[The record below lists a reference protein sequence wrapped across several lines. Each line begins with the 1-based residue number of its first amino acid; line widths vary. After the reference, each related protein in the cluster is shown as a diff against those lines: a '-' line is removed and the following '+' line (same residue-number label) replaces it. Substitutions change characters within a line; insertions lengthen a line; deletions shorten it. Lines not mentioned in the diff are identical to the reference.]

1 MKRRDLVKAAAVAPA
16 ALMSAA
22 NAAPMP
28 TPATLETQILRLN
41 LQHTW
46 TTTMS
51 SSQYR
56 DTLQVAYSRDGITGH
71 GEGAPIVRYHEDAE
85 GARKAVESVRDLLLS
100 VDPLHFSKLMA
111 EVFQRVPGNWAGKA
125 AIDIAVM
132 DWVGQKL
139 GIPIYE
145 WLGLDAADTPLTTF
159 SIGID
164 TPEITKQK
172 TREAADY
179 PILKVKVGLA
189 TDEPTIE
196 AVRSVT
202 DKKLRVDANEGW
214 KDKEEAV
221 RKINW
226 LEKHGVEF
234 IEQPMPAEMI
244 EETHWVRSRVHIPII
259 ADEACQRASDIPKL
273 KEAFDGVN
281 VKLDKSGG
289 ILEARRMIEI
299 AKALG
304 MRTMLGCMVSSSV
317 TVTAAA
323 HLSPLVDYAD
333 LDGNLLI
340 SNDPFHGVKVE
351 RGKADSAERPR
362 ARTHEGVA
370 SSSVTVT
377 AAAHLSPLVDYADL
391 DGNRLIPNDPFR
403 GVNVAKGKLILP
415 KGPGL
420 GLTKA

>member
-1 MKRRDLVKAAAVAPA
+1 MEAKIV
-16 ALMSAA
+16 
-22 NAAPMP
+22 
-28 TPATLETQILRLN
+28 RLN

-56 DTLQVAYSRDGITGH
+56 DTLHTTYSRDGIRGH
-71 GEGAPIVRYHEDAE
+71 GEGAPIVRYHEDAA
-85 GARKAVESVRDLLLS
+85 GALKAVESVRDLLLS
-100 VDPLHFSKLMA
+100 ANPMQFSKVMA
-111 EVFQRVPGNWAGKA
+111 EVFKRVQGQWAGKA
-125 AIDIAVM
+125 AIDIALM

-139 GIPIYE
+139 GIPLYTYF
-145 WLGLDAADTPLTTF
+145 GLDPKDTPLTTF

-172 TREAADY
+172 TQEAAQY
-179 PILKVKVGLA
+179 PVLKVKVGLA

-202 DKKLRVDANEGW
+202 KKPLRVDANEGW

-226 LEKHGVEF
+226 LEQQGVEF
-234 IEQPMPAEMI
+234 IEQPLPAEMI
-244 EETHWVRSRVHIPII
+244 EETRWIRSRVHIPVI

-289 ILEARRMIEI
+289 MLEAYRMLMI
-299 AKALG
+299 AKSLG
-304 MRTMLGCMVSSSV
+304 MKTMLGCMISSSV
-317 TVTAAA
+317 SVTAAA

-340 SNDPFHGVKVE
+340 SNDPFRGVKVE
-351 RGKADSAERPR
+351 
-362 ARTHEGVA
+362 
-370 SSSVTVT
+370 
-377 AAAHLSPLVDYADL
+377 
-391 DGNRLIPNDPFR
+391 
-403 GVNVAKGKLILP
+403 KGKLILP
-415 KGPGL
+415 SKPGL
-420 GLTKA
+420 GLTAAG

>member
-1 MKRRDLVKAAAVAPA
+1 MKRRDFLTAGAAMSAMSGMNAAGGAAAPA
-16 ALMSAA
+16 FTTSIM
-22 NAAPMP
+22 
-28 TPATLETQILRLN
+28 RLN

-56 DTLQVAYSRDGITGH
+56 DTLHTAYSRDGITGH
-71 GEGAPIVRYHEDAE
+71 GEGAPIVRYHEDAL
-85 GARKAVESVRDLLLS
+85 GARKAAESVRDFLLS
-100 VDPLHFSKLMA
+100 ADPMQFRKIMA
-111 EVFQRVPGNWAGKA
+111 EVFQRVPGEWAGKA
-125 AIDIAVM
+125 AIDIALM

-139 GIPIYE
+139 KIPLYCYF
-145 WLGLDAADTPLTTF
+145 GLDPADTPLTTF

-172 TREAADY
+172 TREAEDF
-179 PILKVKVGLA
+179 PILKVKVGLS
-189 TDEPTIE
+189 TDEPTID

-202 DKKLRVDANEGW
+202 QKPLRVDANEGW
-214 KDKEEAV
+214 TDKEEAV

-226 LEKHGVEF
+226 LEKMGVEF

-244 EETHWVRSRVHIPII
+244 EETRWVRSRVHIPVI

-273 KEAFDGVN
+273 RDAFDGVN

-289 ILEARRMIEI
+289 MLEAFRMIQI

-304 MRTMLGCMVSSSV
+304 MKTMLGCMVSSSV
-317 TVTAAA
+317 SVTAAA

-340 SNDPFHGVKVE
+340 SNDPFHGVRVE
-351 RGKADSAERPR
+351 
-362 ARTHEGVA
+362 
-370 SSSVTVT
+370 
-377 AAAHLSPLVDYADL
+377 
-391 DGNRLIPNDPFR
+391 
-403 GVNVAKGKLILP
+403 KGKLILP
-415 KGPGL
+415 KTPGL
-420 GLTKA
+420 GLTPVK

>member
-1 MKRRDLVKAAAVAPA
+1 MNRRNFMKTAAIAPA
-16 ALMSAA
+16 AGAFAA
-22 NAAPMP
+22 PATGNAAF
-28 TPATLETQILRLN
+28 TSKITRLN
-41 LQHTW
+41 LKHTW

-56 DTLQVAYSRDGITGH
+56 DTLQTTYARGGITGH
-71 GEGAPIVRYHEDAE
+71 GEGAPIVRYHEDAA
-85 GARKAVESVRDLLLS
+85 GAQKAVESVRDLLLS
-100 VDPLHFSKLMA
+100 ADPMQFSKVMA
-111 EVFQRVPGNWAGKA
+111 EVFKRIPGEWAGKA
-125 AIDIAVM
+125 AIDIALM

-139 GIPIYE
+139 GIPLYTYF
-145 WLGLDAADTPLTTF
+145 GLDAKDTPLTTF

-172 TREAADY
+172 TLEAADY
-179 PILKVKVGLA
+179 PVLKVKVGLA

-202 DKKLRVDANEGW
+202 KKPIRVDANEGW

-226 LEKHGVEF
+226 LEKMGVEF
-234 IEQPMPAEMI
+234 IEQPMPAEMF
-244 EETHWVRSRVHIPII
+244 EENKYVRSKVHIPVI

-273 KEAFDGVN
+273 KEAYDGVN

-289 ILEARRMIEI
+289 MLEACRMLMI

-304 MRTMLGCMVSSSV
+304 MKTMLGCMVSSSV
-317 TVTAAA
+317 SVTAAA
-323 HLSPLVDYAD
+323 HLSPLVDYSD

-340 SNDPFHGVKVE
+340 SNDPFHGVRVE
-351 RGKADSAERPR
+351 
-362 ARTHEGVA
+362 
-370 SSSVTVT
+370 
-377 AAAHLSPLVDYADL
+377 
-391 DGNRLIPNDPFR
+391 
-403 GVNVAKGKLILP
+403 KGKLILP

-420 GLTKA
+420 GLTPA